1 MKLEQRFPA
10 GPPITIDELLADLDL
25 GGDPGVLTVGDDRV
39 VDFLTRFARILLTPA
54 VYRAFPELGPLGFFL
69 RRSELQRIIE
79 GLSPADDRRLRFP
92 RGVVFHV
99 PPANVDTIFVYS
111 WALAALTGNRNVVRI
126 SPRSGGAASAVL
138 DALNQAA
145 VDADPLITRT
155 QKLVTYD
162 RDDTVT
168 AGLSLACDLR
178 VVWGGDDAV
187 AGLRRHP
194 LRPSARDI
202 TFPDRASFAAISVA
216 GWEASSAVGRQT
228 AIAGFVNDAYWFDQ
242 AACASPRTVFWVGET
257 AAAERARVEFR
268 ALLVAETNRRGI
280 VVEPGMAVHNRV
292 SAYGLAAA
300 GAVTA
305 IGFDGNSATHLELA
319 EPAAAPRTWLGAGM
333 FPHTTVARLDDLV
346 SLISRKDQ
354 TLSCFGFGREELETF
369 VRRLAGR
376 GIDRVVPF
384 GSALAFSAV
393 WDGYDLPAEFTR
405 LVTLPAGL

>member
-10 GPPITIDELLADLDL
+10 GPPITVEELLADLDDTDY
-25 GGDPGVLTVGDDRV
+25 GLTVGDDRV

-54 VYRAFPELGPLGFFL
+54 VYRTFPELAPLGFFL
-69 RRSELQRIIE
+69 RRREIQRILD
-79 GLSPADDRRLRFP
+79 GLRPADDHTLRFP
-92 RGVVFHV
+92 RGFVFHV

-138 DALNQAA
+138 DALNEAA
-145 VDADPLITRT
+145 TEADPLVARS
-155 QKLVTYD
+155 QRLVTYD
-162 RDDTVT
+162 RDDAVT
-168 AGLSLACDLR
+168 AALSGACDLR
-178 VVWGGDDAV
+178 VIWGGDEAV
-187 AGLRRHP
+187 EALRRHP

-202 TFPDRASFAAISVA
+202 TFPDRASFAAVSVA
-216 GWEASSAVGRQT
+216 GWEGASAAERQQAVIGC
-228 AIAGFVNDAYWFDQ
+228 VNDAYWFDQ
-242 AACASPRTVFWVGET
+242 AACASPRTIFWVGDPI
-257 AAAERARVEFR
+257 AAEQARTEFG
-268 ALLVAETNRRGI
+268 ALLRAEVARLGFA
-280 VVEPGMAVHNRV
+280 VEPGMAVHNRV

-305 IGFDGNSATHLELA
+305 IAFDGNAAMHLELCG
-319 EPAAAPRTWLGAGM
+319 PGVVPRSWLGAGM
-333 FPHTTVARLDDLV
+333 FPHTTIAALDDLTG
-346 SLISRKDQ
+346 LIGRKDQ
-354 TLSCFGFGREELETF
+354 TLSCFGFSREELETF